1 MMRLSSRAAFFSTF
15 VLVGCMGDDTSTP
28 ADTGSPSATDGSID
42 YSSFPHA
49 PCGAQVGRFYAEI
62 DNRPYRPSPR
72 VFPLEMVHDG
82 DAVLLRG
89 GDFESPDVTT
99 ESIAYNDDPLYV
111 YSGSYSAHLVDRAF
125 YASASA
131 AEYGYPDWHLQQV
144 RFWMYSVSD
153 TPIEYEVIA
162 WGEQLQRVHANADG
176 LGYSDGTKFVAEK
189 FITVEPHVW
198 VEVSLALDSS
208 ACVMDSLSI
217 NPPADGPSEFYV
229 DDIQLQ
235 GSAAPL

>member
-1 MMRLSSRAAFFSTF
+1 MMKLSSRAAFFSTF

-28 ADTGSPSATDGSID
+28 ADSDAPSATDGSID

-72 VFPLEMVHDG
+72 VFPLEMVRDG
-82 DAVLLRG
+82 GAVLLRG
-89 GDFESPDVTT
+89 GDFESSEVTT

-111 YSGSYSAHLVDRAF
+111 YSGRTSAHLVDRAF

-144 RFWMYSVSD
+144 TFWMYSVGD

-162 WGEQLQRVHANADG
+162 WGEQLQRVHADADG
-176 LGYSDGTKFVAEK
+176 LGYSDGTKFFAEK

-198 VEVSLALDSS
+198 VEVSLALGSS

-217 NPPADGPSEFYV
+217 NPPAGGTSEFYI
-229 DDIQLQ
+229 DDIRLQ
-235 GSAAPL
+235 GSAEPL